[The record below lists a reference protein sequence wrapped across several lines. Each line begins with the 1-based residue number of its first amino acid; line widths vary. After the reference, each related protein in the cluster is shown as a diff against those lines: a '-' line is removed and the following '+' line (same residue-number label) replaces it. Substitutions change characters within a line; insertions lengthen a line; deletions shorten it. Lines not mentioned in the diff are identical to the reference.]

1 LKDGQLRAQL
11 EEKCLKNRLLGEAEV
26 RADFNR
32 AYSCYLQ
39 RAEEMLASPSVGGY
53 KQIRDKLISH
63 NELRRKSNGYD
74 FYDVEDADVK
84 FGDERKLLET
94 LQVLLNDLLLIVRN
108 TSNTWENFRDDFEK
122 IARDFWGISST

>member
-1 LKDGQLRAQL
+1 
-11 EEKCLKNRLLGEAEV
+11 
-26 RADFNR
+26 
-32 AYSCYLQ
+32 
-39 RAEEMLASPSVGGY
+39 MLASPSVGGY